1 MLLMATGNFVTP
13 TVCGRF
19 LLQFRDLEKQ
29 NIQISVRYRQN
40 VVMHFVRKNFEMV
53 VAAGYPSELRLFLK
67 KCGVP
72 DADKFA
78 GTPMHC

>member
-40 VVMHFVRKNFEMV
+40 VLMHFVTNMA
-53 VAAGYPSELRLFLK
+53 VAAGYQSELRLFLK